1 MKLLVSG
8 ILSAVFSA
16 SSLFCATLDNHP
28 HWKSERL
35 PDLYY
40 EVLARSA
47 ELETELQAPDG
58 RFRQKIPAPG
68 AETERSWR
76 VTMMQYIYVPALLYT
91 SKHPANP
98 LRGDKRMLE
107 MALRAGDYLAS
118 IINSAGEFKPT
129 VNGRPVSAL
138 DSHRWLYCWAEACG
152 LLKDRLDQSRKAAW
166 NGALERAAT
175 TLAANLASR
184 VDRPRYIA
192 PFIGTSPNHYGL
204 WATTIWR
211 IGMILDKEQ
220 WVQLAEPV
228 LHRFVREVAPGG
240 YWAEHDGPTMSYDY
254 LNGSVAGLY
263 WHYSSDP
270 EALRAMRLNTDF
282 HIHWATPDG
291 IDIYTIDQRNRN
303 SFRVRASWGLFTFCH
318 FPQGR
323 RFARFKLLAALGEGD
338 NPLQSVGLNALA
350 RIAQDAHYHTDGA
363 EAPIPQEL
371 PAYRHTLDRPAVVK
385 KNGPWVYSMSALLS
399 PPSTHN
405 QFFLDRIVPI
415 SLWHRNSGHII
426 AGGNSKGQPEL
437 ATFMVK
443 RADGSTG
450 DLPLDALISGSWDA
464 DTMCVANEGFSLR
477 LTISPEDGSN
487 AVLSVQAE
495 RTYNNR
501 DTVFLNLPLRLLPGG
516 EFETGGGK
524 SYKLAENE
532 IRLSGASLGGSLS
545 YNHWR
550 ISLPESARFI
560 WPYYTYTPYGPV
572 RVPRN
577 IRTAM
582 GVVSIPL
589 RPDSSWLRLHL
600 SVE

>member
-1 MKLLVSG
+1 MKSLFGG
-8 ILSAVFSA
+8 ILAALFSA

-28 HWKSERL
+28 HWKSDCL

-47 ELETELQAPDG
+47 ELESRLQAPDG
-58 RFRQKIPAPG
+58 RFRTNVPESPAD
-68 AETERSWR
+68 EERSWR
-76 VTMMQYIYVPALLYT
+76 VTVMQYIYVPALLYT
-91 SKHPANP
+91 SQHPVNP
-98 LRGDKRMLE
+98 LQKDKRLLE

-118 IINSAGEFKPT
+118 IIDSDGEFKPT

-138 DSHRWLYCWAEACG
+138 DSHRWLYCWAEAYG
-152 LLKDRLDQSRKAAW
+152 LLKDHLDQGRKAAW
-166 NGALERAAT
+166 SGALIRAAT
-175 TLAANLASR
+175 ALAGDLAPR

-204 WATTIWR
+204 WATTLWR
-211 IGMILDKEQ
+211 IGMILEKEE

-228 LHRFVREVAPGG
+228 LYRFVREVAPGG
-240 YWAEHDGPTMSYDY
+240 YWAEHDGPTMNYDY

-263 WHYSSDP
+263 WHFSSDP

-282 HIHWATPDG
+282 HIHWTTPDG

-303 SFRVRASWGLFTFCH
+303 SFRVNASWGLFTFCY
-318 FPQGR
+318 FPEGR
-323 RFARFKLLAALGEGD
+323 RFSRFKLLAALGD
-338 NPLQSVGLNALA
+338 SDDPLAALGLQALA

-371 PAYRHTLDRPAVVK
+371 HTYRHTLDRPAVVK
-385 KNGPWVYSMSALLS
+385 KTGPWVYSFSALLS

-415 SLWHRNSGHII
+415 SLWHENSGHII

-443 RADGSTG
+443 RADGSTT

-477 LTISPEDGSN
+477 LTIACQSN
-487 AVLSVQAE
+487 SAAVISVQAE
-495 RTYNNR
+495 RTYNHR

-516 EFETGGGK
+516 ELETGNGK

-550 ISLPESARFI
+550 ITLPESARFV

-577 IRTAM
+577 IRTAI

-589 RPDSSWLRLHL
+589 SPDSSWLRLRF